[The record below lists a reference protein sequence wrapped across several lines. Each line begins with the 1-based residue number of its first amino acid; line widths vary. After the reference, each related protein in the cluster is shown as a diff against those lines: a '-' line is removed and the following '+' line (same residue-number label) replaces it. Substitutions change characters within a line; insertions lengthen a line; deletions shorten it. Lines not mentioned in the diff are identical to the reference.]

1 MAKGESG
8 EERNLLWSLLWISS
22 SSLLVVELLDIHTN
36 DYQEEKMEEEK
47 WKENIWS
54 EFTTKEEFVKEAER
68 VFTSLKSRNP
78 FSLGVDMGH
87 YLGSLVVDVQW
98 RINPSDGCDWSLSEV
113 ELVLSVLASRQTP
126 NVTETQLD
134 LRSNKFGDI
143 SAEVWNL
150 CSKLNNLI
158 YLDLG
163 YNKMRVISPLVC
175 DLVHL
180 QQLHLDMN
188 PISAEGVVGLCELLK
203 VCCSI
208 VCWSIVFDILSG

>member
-1 MAKGESG
+1 VAKGESG

-98 RINPSDGCDWSLSEV
+98 RITPRDGCDWSLSEM

-126 NVTETQLD
+126 NVTETQLNLYYND
-134 LRSNKFGDI
+134 LGDI
-143 SAEVWNL
+143 SAEVWKL
-150 CSKLNNLI
+150 CSKFENLT
-158 YLDLG
+158 Y
-163 YNKMRVISPLVC
+163 
-175 DLVHL
+175 
-180 QQLHLDMN
+180 
-188 PISAEGVVGLCELLK
+188 
-203 VCCSI
+203 
-208 VCWSIVFDILSG
+208 